1 MQDKSLPSIIIL
13 KKVFPARLIPKQDHQ
28 ITANIQKE
36 KISPCVRLAI
46 GKVSCYDK
54 SRLRPASIPQSS
66 FAGYCRQSQSQRQSE
81 AGPNPPHATLDT
93 SFGHRTVG

>member
-46 GKVSCYDK
+46 GKVS
-54 SRLRPASIPQSS
+54 
-66 FAGYCRQSQSQRQSE
+66 
-81 AGPNPPHATLDT
+81 
-93 SFGHRTVG
+93 